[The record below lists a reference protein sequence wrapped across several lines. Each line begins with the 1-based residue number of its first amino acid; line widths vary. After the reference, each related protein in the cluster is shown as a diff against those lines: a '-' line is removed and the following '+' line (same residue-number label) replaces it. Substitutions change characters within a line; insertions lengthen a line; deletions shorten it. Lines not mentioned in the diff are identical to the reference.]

1 MIPQNNS
8 VDLFMYRIKGVEFK
22 SSKLILLF
30 IKPKLLLI
38 LFRGKWTDQTSD
50 DTNAQGH
57 NERTDS
63 LASGEIRI

>member
-30 IKPKLLLI
+30 QPKLLLI
-38 LFRGKWTDQTSD
+38 LLRGKWTDQTSD

-57 NERTDS
+57 SERTDS
-63 LASGEIRI
+63 